1 MSRKTCEFKFGD
13 IVINEWASESNPT
26 RCLMFLKKDSKD
38 AFCLTREGKRV
49 SFRIDSEMR
58 LTLAGKISFENWDNA
73 INGGESK

>member
-1 MSRKTCEFKFGD
+1 
-13 IVINEWASESNPT
+13 
-26 RCLMFLKKDSKD
+26 MFLKKDSKD